1 MRYIVTGANRQ
12 TGKDSQLI
20 LSAASVEEAERLA
33 TQKGLLVASV
43 RPATSGTA
51 TDVGTDPLP
60 IWDEDPTTAAAGPVT
75 APPARTARPPSESP
89 AVSPTPA
96 TSAAL
101 ANAPSAASAGSGDAP
116 SRDAVVP
123 ASALY
128 HVIQN
133 PALYLLETAVN
144 KHMKEGWDPLGGIQ
158 VSYATNQLLYYQA
171 MVRRKPGGQE

>member
-12 TGKDSQLI
+12 TGKDSQMI
-20 LSAASVEEAERLA
+20 VSAASVEEAERLA

-43 RPATSGTA
+43 RPATAGTA
-51 TDVGTDPLP
+51 TDVGTSALP
-60 IWDEDPTTAAAGPVT
+60 IWDEDPTTVAAGPT
-75 APPARTARPPSESP
+75 ATLPARTAMPPSESAAVP
-89 AVSPTPA
+89 AAPTTAATTGPGGAPA
-96 TSAAL
+96 G
-101 ANAPSAASAGSGDAP
+101 AGEAP

-144 KHMKEGWDPLGGIQ
+144 KHMKEGWEPLGGIQ

-171 MVRRKPGGQE
+171 LVRRKPGE